1 MIEANATQV
10 RKMVERALDGADRL
24 PVRDQIDLHQA
35 AAFAFQAVDPK
46 ASEDAAYIAQLHRE
60 GERLQLKFRELLR
73 G

>member
-1 MIEANATQV
+1 MIEASANQV
-10 RKMVERALDGADRL
+10 RKLVDRAMQGTERL
-24 PVRDQIDLHQA
+24 PVCDQIDLHQA
-35 AAFAFQAVDPK
+35 AAFAFQDVDPK